1 MRLID
6 VDAMNEELFYKE
18 LGGKDNLIS
27 AESVFDMLRAT
38 PTAYD
43 VERVVEQLNDLPT
56 FKVSATSEKHPF
68 SSYEAEMISK
78 HEVMGI
84 VKKGGAE

>member
-18 LGGKDNLIS
+18 LGGRDSLIS

-43 VERVVEQLNDLPT
+43 VEKVVAELEERKGTYFDGERCEGTMIKIN
-56 FKVSATSEKHPF
+56 
-68 SSYEAEMISK
+68 EAIE
-78 HEVMGI
+78 I
-84 VKKGGAE
+84 VRKGGAE